1 MHWMAVWRW
10 VQDSAH
16 STGYGDDE
24 LGCWLFEWE
33 LLCRSKEEGII
44 DGAVCCSSN
53 RRVAASN
60 SSVNG
65 CLVLMNAWS
74 WFARLVSWVAG
85 MDMRL
90 DATVPA
96 SGGKVHSEGRQLSD
110 HCRLSVSGWESLLSG
125 TESRGRTRV
134 WLSRWRDQCSEVV
147 EGVEVS
153 QEWRELHYSGAEVEY
168 SQEWRVE
175 SA

>member
-1 MHWMAVWRW
+1 MAVWRW
-10 VQDSAH
+10 VWDSAH

-74 WFARLVSWVAG
+74 WFARLISWVAG

-90 DATVPA
+90 DAAVPA
-96 SGGKVHSEGRQLSD
+96 SGGKVHSKGRQLSD

-125 TESRGRTRV
+125 MESRGRTEGCNRFSGMEIAAL
-134 WLSRWRDQCSEVV
+134 LSLTRLWQ
-147 EGVEVS
+147 GGAS
-153 QEWRELHYSGAEVEY
+153 QK
-168 SQEWRVE
+168 E
-175 SA
+175 SIATSL